1 MLDTVSKRSF
11 WGLMSYVC
19 HQLQMDVNNYQ
30 IPQDNFLYGVQIHF
44 RNLITLETN
53 WKKHF
58 IFTLQLIMPTLVT
71 VQVSQVLWLQS
82 YVIEVYWYY
91 YPPKP
96 KLLLP
101 SAI

>member
-1 MLDTVSKRSF
+1 
-11 WGLMSYVC
+11 MSVIS
-19 HQLQMDVNNYQ
+19 LQMHINNYQ
-30 IPQDNFLYGVQIHF
+30 IPQNKFLNGVQINF
-44 RNLITLETN
+44 RNLITIETN

-58 IFTLQLIMPTLVT
+58 IFTVQLIMPTLVT

-82 YVIEVYWYY
+82 YIIEVYWYY

>member
-1 MLDTVSKRSF
+1 
-11 WGLMSYVC
+11 MSVIS
-19 HQLQMDVNNYQ
+19 LQMYINNYQ
-30 IPQDNFLYGVQIHF
+30 IPQNKFLYGVQINF
-44 RNLITLETN
+44 RNLITIETN

-58 IFTLQLIMPTLVT
+58 IFTVQLIMPTLVT

-82 YVIEVYWYY
+82 YVIEVYGDY

>member
-1 MLDTVSKRSF
+1 
-11 WGLMSYVC
+11 MSVIS
-19 HQLQMDVNNYQ
+19 LQMYINNYQ
-30 IPQDNFLYGVQIHF
+30 IPQNKFLYGVQINF
-44 RNLITLETN
+44 RNLITIETN

-58 IFTLQLIMPTLVT
+58 IFTVQLIMPTLVT

-91 YPPKP
+91 CPPKP
-96 KLLLP
+96 KLNLALP

>member
-1 MLDTVSKRSF
+1 
-11 WGLMSYVC
+11 MSVIS
-19 HQLQMDVNNYQ
+19 LQMHINNYQ
-30 IPQDNFLYGVQIHF
+30 IPQNKFLYGVQINF
-44 RNLITLETN
+44 RNLITIETN

-58 IFTLQLIMPTLVT
+58 IFTVQLIMPTLVT

-82 YVIEVYWYY
+82 YIIEVYWYY